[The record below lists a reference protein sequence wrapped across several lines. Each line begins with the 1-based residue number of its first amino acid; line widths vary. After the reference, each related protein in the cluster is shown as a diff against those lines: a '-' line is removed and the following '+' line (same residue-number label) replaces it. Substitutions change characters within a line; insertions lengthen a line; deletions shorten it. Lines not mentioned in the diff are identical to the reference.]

1 MVGANLDE
9 GVVMKARRAATV
21 AVLVLLAAALAQPA
35 AAASIKWLVV
45 QLGTH
50 GFGHLRAPSAVVTH
64 AGPQDVGFEC
74 GKPSACQSPEPPTE
88 GGCGCI
94 DVLPQGPSS
103 FDVARDGSIWLL
115 DIVNNRF
122 VVWRR
127 GQSVKPA
134 RVVAIPRNQ
143 GVGDF
148 TLGRGGT
155 IYLFATPPGAGQ
167 RKLWSL
173 TSAGRVRWQAPL
185 TRALSNAH
193 DAQLRIGPDGSV
205 YTVRREEGR
214 GLTWTALTTRAGRP
228 LPVSRQRAGSAFQPL
243 APGLRL
249 LETQPSAREIHFAL
263 VDKANK
269 VVRAWRVTSRT
280 ALGEVRA
287 APALVGGDLVAA
299 VDVTQQTQGKLLWEH
314 LILRLSPSG
323 AVRQRFA
330 LDARA
335 AWDPDGTTVSTSLRV
350 GPDGRLYQ
358 LRTDPK
364 TGASIARYSL
374 GSS

>member
-1 MVGANLDE
+1 
-9 GVVMKARRAATV
+9 MKARRAAAVTV
-21 AVLVLLAAALAQPA
+21 LVLVLLAAALVQPA
-35 AAASIKWLVV
+35 AASSIKWLVV

-50 GFGHLRAPSAVVTH
+50 RFGHLRAPSAVVAH

-74 GKPSACQSPEPPTE
+74 GKPSACQPPEPSAE

-103 FDVARDGSIWLL
+103 FDVGRDGSIWLL
-115 DIVNNRF
+115 DIVNNRL

-127 GQSVKPA
+127 GQAARPA
-134 RVVAIPRNQ
+134 RTIALPRTES
-143 GVGDF
+143 VGDF
-148 TLGRGGT
+148 ALGRDGT
-155 IYLFATPPGAGQ
+155 IYLIATPSGAGQ
-167 RKLWSL
+167 RKLWAL
-173 TSAGRVRWQAPL
+173 ARTGRVRWQAPL
-185 TRALSNAH
+185 TRALSNAR

-205 YTVRREEGR
+205 YVVRRDEGR
-214 GLTWTALTTRAGRP
+214 GLTWTALTTPEGRP
-228 LPVSRQRAGSAFQPL
+228 LPLSRQRTGSPFQPL
-243 APGLRL
+243 ASGLRL

-263 VDKANK
+263 ADRAGKI
-269 VVRAWRVTSRT
+269 VRAWRVTSRT

-287 APALVGGDLVAA
+287 APALVGSDLVVA
-299 VDVTQQTQGKLLWEH
+299 VDVTQQSQGKLLWEH
-314 LILRLSPSG
+314 LILRLGPGG
-323 AVRQRFA
+323 AVKQRFT

-335 AWDPDGTTVSTSLRV
+335 AWDPDGTTVSTALRV